1 MSTRE
6 VYSYII
12 LVCVYTDL
20 LKNMLTVVQSV
31 QIQILFEIL
40 GAMCETDSVDYLN
53 IYAEMSYRMNNYINV
68 LLSLHCESIMRQMK
82 TAWRE
87 SAARLKCF
95 CPRQLNRCELLPVP
109 LSVAAFLPFFSLWT
123 SAVLQVHT

>member
-20 LKNMLTVVQSV
+20 LENMLTVVQSV

-40 GAMCETDSVDYLN
+40 GADSADYLN